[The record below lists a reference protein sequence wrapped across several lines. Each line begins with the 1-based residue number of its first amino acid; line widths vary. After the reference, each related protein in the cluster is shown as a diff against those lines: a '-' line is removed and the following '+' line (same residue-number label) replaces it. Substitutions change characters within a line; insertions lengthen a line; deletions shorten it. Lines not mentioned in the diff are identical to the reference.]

1 MKVEPQSPDTVTL
14 SCEMLQFTG
23 GKFTWMKNSQHLQ
36 HELKTLT
43 VTLLKEGGEYR
54 CSAPRG
60 DYFTPYSDPVMITVV
75 GMSHFLFRFR
85 QMT

>member
-23 GKFTWMKNSQHLQ
+23 GKFIWKKNSLDVK

-54 CSAPRG
+54 CAARREGYS
-60 DYFTPYSDPVMITVV
+60 TQYSDPVMITVV
-75 GMSHFLFRFR
+75 GGFIILFHFR
-85 QMT
+85 QMM

>member
-14 SCEMLQFTG
+14 SCEMLQSTG
-23 GKFTWMKNSQHLQ
+23 GKFLWKKNSLDVQ

-43 VTLLKEGGEYR
+43 VTLLKEGGEYMCAAR
-54 CSAPRG
+54 RG